1 MTRPPPPTHLTDS
14 AVRVSDIPPQGR
26 GTAPEACRISPE
38 NTPLQ
43 SRCGF
48 RCPPVFVGKR
58 SQPVNISGSLLR
70 SHPYRRDI
78 AVFIKLRSVVGKA
91 EELYSGFYRVFY
103 ILPLVTDRM
112 VTPRSVSVIICC
124 HHFGII
130 SFCLPGAAEPGT
142 DGNMISHIPPF
153 VVP

>member
-1 MTRPPPPTHLTDS
+1 MLSEYQIFRPKVAAQPPKPVEYPRKILRFKAD
-14 AVRVSDIPPQGR
+14 VKLDV
-26 GTAPEACRISPE
+26 
-38 NTPLQ
+38 
-43 SRCGF
+43 
-48 RCPPVFVGKR
+48 PPVFVGKR

-130 SFCLPGAAEPGT
+130 SFCLSGAAEPGT